1 MNLAV
6 TCLEDDVGTVV
17 GDLARRR
24 GQVTA
29 IDQRDDE
36 RIVRG
41 DVPVAET
48 FGYASAL
55 GGMTHGRGRFTLEPA
70 RYAPV

>member
-1 MNLAV
+1 MHLEV
-6 TCLEDDVGTVV
+6 TCRCEDVGTIV

-24 GQVTA
+24 GQVVELEA
-29 IDQRDDE
+29 RGE
-36 RIVRG
+36 ESVVRG
-41 DVPVAET
+41 EVPVAET

-70 RYAPV
+70 RYAAV